1 MHGVI
6 DTNVFIYDTF
16 EDSEFHIEAEKV
28 LESLDTWYIPPIVLQ
43 EFVWFFK
50 NNGFS
55 VDETWEVL
63 RGYLDD
69 PRFRGLKDNPE
80 IVRRAIELLTAE
92 KLSLSRFN
100 DAMIL
105 VHAIEKGVLIT
116 FDSKFR
122 KLGRK
127 RGVKVLP

>member
-1 MHGVI
+1 MRGVI
-6 DTNVFIYDTF
+6 DTNVLIYDTF
-16 EDSEFHIEAEKV
+16 EDSEFHGEAERI
-28 LESLDTWYIPPIVLQ
+28 LESLDAWYVPTIVLQ
-43 EFVWFFK
+43 EFAWFFR
-50 NNGFS
+50 NEGFS
-55 VDETWEVL
+55 ADETWEVL

-69 PRFRGLKDNPE
+69 PRFRGLNDDSQIVKKAFE
-80 IVRRAIELLTAE
+80 ILKVE

-105 VHAIEKGVLIT
+105 VHAVEKGVLVT

-122 KLGRK
+122 KLAER

>member
-6 DTNVFIYDTF
+6 DTNVLIHDTF
-16 EDSEFHIEAEKV
+16 EDSEFHSEAEDV
-28 LESLDTWYIPPIVLQ
+28 LESLDTWYIPAIVLQ

-63 RGYLDD
+63 KGYLDD
-69 PRFRGLKDNPE
+69 PRFRGLNDNPQIVKKAFE
-80 IVRRAIELLTAE
+80 ILKVE
-92 KLSLSRFN
+92 KLPLSRFN

-105 VHAIEKGVLIT
+105 AHALEKGVLVT

-122 KLGRK
+122 KLAGRM
-127 RGVKVLP
+127 GVKVLP

>member
-6 DTNVFIYDTF
+6 DTNVLIYDTF
-16 EDSEFHIEAEKV
+16 EDSEFHGEAEDV
-28 LESLDTWYIPPIVLQ
+28 LESLDTWYIPAIVLQ

-55 VDETWEVL
+55 AGETWEVL
-63 RGYLDD
+63 NGYLDD
-69 PRFRGLKDNPE
+69 PRFRGLKDGPE
-80 IVRRAIELLTAE
+80 TVKMAFELLKSE
-92 KLSLSRFN
+92 KISLSRFN

-105 VHAIEKGVLIT
+105 VHAIDKGVLVT

-122 KLGRK
+122 ELARRTGL
-127 RGVKVLP
+127 KVLP

>member
-6 DTNVFIYDTF
+6 DTNVLIYDTF
-16 EDSEFHIEAEKV
+16 EDSEFHSEAEKV
-28 LESLDTWYIPPIVLQ
+28 LESLDTWYIPTIVLQ
-43 EFVWFFK
+43 EFAWFFK

-63 RGYLDD
+63 KGYIDD
-69 PRFRGLKDNPE
+69 PRFRGLKNGPE
-80 IVRRAIELLTAE
+80 TVRRAFGILMEE
-92 KLSLSRFN
+92 NLSLSRFN

-105 VHAIEKGVLIT
+105 VHALEKGVLVT

-122 KLGRK
+122 ELAGR

>member
-6 DTNVFIYDTF
+6 DTNVIIYDTF
-16 EDSEFHIEAEKV
+16 EDSEFHSEAEDV
-28 LESLDTWYIPPIVLQ
+28 LESLDTWYIPAIVLQ

-55 VDETWEVL
+55 AEETWEVL
-63 RGYLDD
+63 KGYLDD
-69 PRFRGLKDNPE
+69 PRFRGLKDGPE
-80 IVRRAIELLTAE
+80 TVKMAFELLKSE
-92 KLSLSRFN
+92 KISLSRFN

-105 VHAIEKGVLIT
+105 VHAIDKGVLVT

-122 KLGRK
+122 KLAR
-127 RGVKVLP
+127 RTGVKVLP